1 MECLSRVFN
10 VLYPSTTLDFF
21 LFYFLLHIIYEQ
33 LFNNNNKER
42 ERERESLQKAKKMKT
57 YKDLEKIDMNKL
69 AKP

>member
-1 MECLSRVFN
+1 MNSF
-10 VLYPSTTLDFF
+10 S
-21 LFYFLLHIIYEQ
+21 IIII
-33 LFNNNNKER
+33 KR